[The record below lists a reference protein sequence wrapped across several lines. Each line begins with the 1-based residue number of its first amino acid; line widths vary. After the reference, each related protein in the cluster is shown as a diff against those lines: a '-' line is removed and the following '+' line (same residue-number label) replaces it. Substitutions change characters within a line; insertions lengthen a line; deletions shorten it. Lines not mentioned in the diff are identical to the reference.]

1 MISEVVVPITGRA
14 PRQASVSRPVSK
26 EILQLWSEASQK
38 RNETLNLTMLGEKF
52 RHQYKVYT
60 LHIVS
65 KADFKISLL
74 YINGMLIRNLTAES
88 A

>member
-1 MISEVVVPITGRA
+1 
-14 PRQASVSRPVSK
+14 
-26 EILQLWSEASQK
+26 
-38 RNETLNLTMLGEKF
+38 MLGEKF